1 MQILI
6 RETKTVKREI
16 GQLDWAKKMI
26 LAPRIKRGMK
36 SQCAVCGKEIT
47 GEFFIAGFKAGQ
59 KNMMMHEDCQ
69 PYGVRV
75 IAASNPIDQRA
86 ASAPLHPVVGQSNC
100 PVCNKP
106 IEEGNMS
113 STGYIDYCKACYNV

>member
-16 GQLDWAKKMI
+16 GQVDWAKKMI

-59 KNMMMHEDCQ
+59 KNIMMHEACQ
-69 PYGVRV
+69 PCEMRV
-75 IAASNPIDQRA
+75 FCLPNDKVDREAGENP
-86 ASAPLHPVVGQSNC
+86 
-100 PVCNKP
+100 K
-106 IEEGNMS
+106 
-113 STGYIDYCKACYNV
+113 